1 LPAQEQGA
9 ATVEYLI
16 VLCLVSLGAS
26 LAVIALGT
34 RLLELFLY
42 QQALLVLPFP

>member
-1 LPAQEQGA
+1 
-9 ATVEYLI
+9 

-26 LAVIALGT
+26 LAVIALGS

-42 QQALLVLPFP
+42 QRALLMLPFP